1 MIYNVQE
8 LINSRDSKSNNKL
21 AHILYDS
28 DTKKFLISKV
38 GKGIP
43 LTEELKKKFNLQET
57 KYKTLKTDFDY
68 CNTADYIYYK
78 IKDGYSF
85 QDTKKDI
92 SLCLVLNFPYA
103 TPNADFLC
111 PIDFLYTVGDASSTK
126 NICTFQIPSAFFP
139 CIDSFSKEI
148 DTKMNSYLVDLCYW
162 ALVSANVKLGVD
174 IESIHKKTE
183 LLSTGKRFKLSF
195 NGSFFHHIDTGRPTT
210 DLIFGNP
217 RRVTGYLSEQ
227 PSFKVMTHSEH
238 LNQHHINPTILNI
251 DPTSKI

>member
-1 MIYNVQE
+1 MIYDVQE
-8 LINSRDSKSNNKL
+8 LTNSRDSNSNNKL
-21 AHILYDS
+21 AYILYDS
-28 DTKKFLISKV
+28 DTKEFSISKIDKSV
-38 GKGIP
+38 P
-43 LTEELKKKFNLQET
+43 LTEELQKKFNLQET
-57 KYKTLKTDFDY
+57 KYKTLKTDFDF
-68 CNTADYIYYK
+68 CNMADYIYYK

-85 QDTKKDI
+85 QDAKKDI
-92 SLCLVLNFPYA
+92 YLRLMLNFPYIK
-103 TPNADFLC
+103 PDSDFFCTL
-111 PIDFLYTVGDASSTK
+111 DFIYVIEGLNNST
-126 NICTFQIPSAFFP
+126 NICSFQIPSAFFP

-162 ALVSANVKLGVD
+162 ALVSTNVKLGVD
-174 IESIHKKTE
+174 AESIHKKTE
-183 LLSTGKRFKLSF
+183 LLSTEKRFKLSF

>member
-1 MIYNVQE
+1 MIYDVQE
-8 LINSRDSKSNNKL
+8 LINTRDSKSNNKL

-28 DTKKFLISKV
+28 DTKEFSISKV
-38 GKGIP
+38 DESAP

-68 CNTADYIYYK
+68 CDTADYIYYK

-103 TPNADFLC
+103 TPDSDFSC
-111 PIDFLYTVGDASSTK
+111 TINFLYSVEDSSNSS

-148 DTKMNSYLVDLCYW
+148 DVKMNSYLVDLCYW
-162 ALVSANVKLGVD
+162 ALISANIKLGVD
-174 IESIHKKTE
+174 AESIHKKTE

>member
-1 MIYNVQE
+1 MIYDVQE
-8 LINSRDSKSNNKL
+8 LTNSKDSNSNNKL

-28 DTKKFLISKV
+28 DTKEFSISKV
-38 GKGIP
+38 DESVP

-57 KYKTLKTDFDY
+57 KYKTLKTDFNF
-68 CNTADYIYYK
+68 CNMADYIYYK

-103 TPNADFLC
+103 TPDSDFSC
-111 PIDFLYTVGDASSTK
+111 TINFLYSVEDSSNSS
-126 NICTFQIPSAFFP
+126 NICNFQIPSSFFP

-148 DTKMNSYLVDLCYW
+148 DTKMSSYLVDLCYW
-162 ALVSANVKLGVD
+162 ALLSTGVRLGVD
-174 IESIHKKTE
+174 IESIHKKAE
-183 LLSTGKRFKLSF
+183 LLSTEKRFKLSF

-227 PSFKVMTHSEH
+227 SSFKVMTHSEH
-238 LNQHHINPTILNI
+238 LNQHHINPKILNI
-251 DPTSKI
+251 DSTSKI

>member
-1 MIYNVQE
+1 MIYDVQE
-8 LINSRDSKSNNKL
+8 LINTRDSKSNNKL

-28 DTKKFLISKV
+28 DTKEFLISKV
-38 GKGIP
+38 DESVP

-57 KYKTLKTDFDY
+57 KYKTLKTDFDF

-85 QDTKKDI
+85 QGTKKDV
-92 SLCLVLNFPYA
+92 SLCLTLNFPYA
-103 TPNADFLC
+103 TPNADFFC
-111 PIDFLYTVGDASSTK
+111 TIDFLYVIEDSNNTK

-148 DTKMNSYLVDLCYW
+148 DAKMNSYLVDLCYW
-162 ALVSANVKLGVD
+162 ALVSVNAKLGVD
-174 IESIHKKTE
+174 IESIHKKAE
-183 LLSTGKRFKLSF
+183 LLSTGKRFKHLF
-195 NGSFFHHIDTGRPTT
+195 MHHIDTGRPTT